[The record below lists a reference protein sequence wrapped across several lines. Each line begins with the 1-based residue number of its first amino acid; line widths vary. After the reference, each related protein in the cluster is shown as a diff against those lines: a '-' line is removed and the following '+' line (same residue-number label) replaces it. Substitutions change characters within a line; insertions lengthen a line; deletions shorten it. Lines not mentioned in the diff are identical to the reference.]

1 MKLILLLT
9 FLFALVVPA
18 VAENEAPV
26 VRTVA
31 PELQRDYLSLPVPP
45 KKSGN
50 HNAD

>member
-9 FLFALVVPA
+9 FLFTLIV
-18 VAENEAPV
+18 PV
-26 VRTVA
+26 VADNEA
-31 PELQRDYLSLPVPP
+31 PELQRDYLPLPVPP